1 MPIIPAPGGL
11 ENQKSEA
18 SVGYMANC
26 LKKKK
31 KKNQK
36 SYPLK
41 SKEK

>member
-31 KKNQK
+31 KKK
-36 SYPLK
+36 PK
-41 SKEK
+41 RITFKIKGK